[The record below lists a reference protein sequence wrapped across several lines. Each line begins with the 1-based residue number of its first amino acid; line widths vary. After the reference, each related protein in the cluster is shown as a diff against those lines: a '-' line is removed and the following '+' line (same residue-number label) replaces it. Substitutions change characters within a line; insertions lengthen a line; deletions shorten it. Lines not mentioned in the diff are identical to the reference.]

1 MSEDRLST
9 PEQLAR
15 SAGLKPGSAGLKPRL
30 HKGGPID
37 LPVGRETLTLPMLLL
52 TVAGAGG
59 LRIDPTGRLSLVA
72 PSLMALVLWL
82 LLIGTLVRSGALA
95 PHRLVADRRSP
106 LENASG
112 AMVLAALLLASAQMF
127 MLLTPPTGFLG
138 FVFTA
143 FFVLL
148 LWNTLAVSPD
158 RRQLLRSLA
167 VVFGGA
173 FVLKFIVLAAA
184 YDAGGGL
191 LHRVILT
198 MLEGVSLGALGFAPD
213 GAVTGYIAFVLLGLF
228 FFSLILLP
236 GKQAR

>member
-1 MSEDRLST
+1 VSERRLPT

-30 HKGGPID
+30 HDRTALD
-37 LPVGRETLTLPMLLL
+37 LPVGREAVTLPMLLL

-59 LRIDPTGRLSLVA
+59 LRVDPAGRLSLVP
-72 PSLMALVLWL
+72 PSLMALVLGVML
-82 LLIGTLVRSGALA
+82 MATLVRSGALA
-95 PHRLVADRRSP
+95 PDRLIGDRRST

-112 AMVLAALLLASAQMF
+112 AIVLASLLLAAAQMF
-127 MLLTPPTGFLG
+127 MLLTPPTGLLG

-143 FFVLL
+143 FFLLL

-191 LHRVILT
+191 LHRVILA
-198 MLEGVSLGALGFAPD
+198 MLQGVSLGALGFVPD
-213 GAVTGYIAFVLLGLF
+213 GAATGYVAFFLIGLF
-228 FFSLILLP
+228 FFCLVLLP
-236 GKQAR
+236 GRQSR